1 MLEKMKRWS
10 SARKSRYLAYLMI
23 ALYCIACQ
31 VLIWHGR
38 EPNNVL
44 TGAWTTFWGG
54 SVATGALVSR
64 NRVKKMAEMPTIEEE
79 DDE

>member
-23 ALYCIACQ
+23 VLYCIACQ
-31 VLIWHGR
+31 ILIWHGR
-38 EPNNVL
+38 EPNDVL

-54 SVATGALVSR
+54 SVATGTLVSR
-64 NRVKKMAEMPTIEEE
+64 NRVKKIADMLSNEEE
-79 DDE
+79 GE

>member
-23 ALYCIACQ
+23 VLYCIACQ

-38 EPNNVL
+38 ELNNVL

-54 SVATGALVSR
+54 SVATGTLISKS
-64 NRVKKMAEMPTIEEE
+64 RVKKMVEMTPIEEE
-79 DDE
+79 GE

>member
-1 MLEKMKRWS
+1 MLEKMKSWS

-23 ALYCIACQ
+23 VLYCIACQ
-31 VLIWHGR
+31 VLIWHGG

-54 SVATGALVSR
+54 SVATGTLVSR
-64 NRVKKMAEMPTIEEE
+64 NRAKNTADMSSNEEE
-79 DDE
+79 GE

>member
-23 ALYCIACQ
+23 VLYCIACQ
-31 VLIWHGR
+31 ILIWHGR

-54 SVATGALVSR
+54 SVATGTLISK
-64 NRVKKMAEMPTIEEE
+64 NRVKKMVEITPIEEKGE
-79 DDE
+79 

>member
-10 SARKSRYLAYLMI
+10 SARKSRYLAYMMI
-23 ALYCIACQ
+23 VLYCIACQ
-31 VLIWHGR
+31 VLIWHGG

-64 NRVKKMAEMPTIEEE
+64 NRAKNTANMLSNEEE
-79 DDE
+79 GE

>member
-10 SARKSRYLAYLMI
+10 SARKSRYLAYIMI
-23 ALYCIACQ
+23 ILYCIACQ
-31 VLIWHGR
+31 MLIWHGG
-38 EPNNVL
+38 EPNDVL

-64 NRVKKMAEMPTIEEE
+64 NRAKNTADMSSNEEE
-79 DDE
+79 GE